1 MRRLMSISLLF
12 ALNACGGGGT
22 SSPMAPAPLPTPTP
36 APAATP
42 TPSPTPTPAPAATPT
57 PSPTPDPSALTV
69 LRTATIRGSN
79 GHGAMGTAEIV
90 REGGRYT
97 LELRSDFRIDSGRND
112 VYLANNAGSIS
123 GADLN
128 LGDMRATQGAQS
140 YELPNDGAGYR
151 YVLLWCRPFNVPI
164 GIGELR

>member
-1 MRRLMSISLLF
+1 MNRFAFPSLLL
-12 ALNACGGGGT
+12 ALSAACGGGGT
-22 SSPMAPAPLPTPTP
+22 SPMAPAPLPTPAATPAP

-42 TPSPTPTPAPAATPT
+42 TPAPTPNATGT
-57 PSPTPDPSALTV
+57 TV
-69 LRTATIRGSN
+69 LRTATIRGAN

-90 REGGRYT
+90 RREGRYT
-97 LELRSDFRIDSGRND
+97 LELGSTFRIDSGRND
-112 VYLANNAGSIS
+112 VYLANNSGSVS
-123 GADLN
+123 SADLN
-128 LGDMRATQGAQS
+128 LGDMKALEGAQS